1 MLIIFF
7 IWFYLGVTFFNVGFA
22 FRKLLGI
29 KDLDTTLTL
38 IFGMFAITLLASFW
52 AVFDRI
58 NFEFQLLLLFLQLV
72 VIGKYP
78 MNLRQLYASL
88 FHQVKEIHTILKV
101 FFLLF
106 FVMVLFQSSSSSIY
120 IDNETYYIQTIKW
133 LNEFGFV
140 PGLANLHIFF
150 GQTSGWHILQSAFS
164 FSYFKDNCND
174 LNGFCLLLG
183 IAFSVNS
190 LHEYFKTENFWDLN
204 LGLLPL
210 AAVFL
215 ISISNVPSPDLA
227 VIIFSMLLFY
237 YFIKFCNEANSHAL
251 TILSLLALF
260 VIFIKI
266 SALPIAL
273 IPILYFAFNSS
284 KNQPKI
290 VSSLL
295 FGVVVFFLFVVKN
308 TILTGYPLY
317 PSSLL
322 ADYFSSDKSIPKV
335 IYDFWWNKAK
345 NYDFIVSQKEYFQ
358 LSSFEIFIKWV
369 IHSWLTR
376 FFAFTI
382 FSILLVVPFFLK
394 KIADKKSILILYG
407 VMVLQLL
414 YLIATTPQYRFILSF
429 VVFFGL
435 MVIAPILTKKN
446 LIYFTLY
453 VSFIASSYFI
463 LFPKPIS
470 QNHNQINFKPTT
482 FTKTQSII
490 PQSNSNLNTQYSLNS
505 KGNLDYFSPD
515 ENTYIWVTG
524 NGKLPCVN
532 SQQIDYIENKLGY
545 IPQLKGK
552 TLAEGFYS
560 KKVK

>member
-7 IWFYLGVTFFNVGFA
+7 IWLYLGVTFLNVGFA
-22 FRKLLGI
+22 FKKLLGI
-29 KDLDTTLTL
+29 KDLDTSLTL
-38 IFGMFAITLLASFW
+38 IFGMFTITLLASFW
-52 AVFDRI
+52 AVFGRI

-72 VIGKYP
+72 VIGKYQQD
-78 MNLRQLYASL
+78 LRQLYSSL
-88 FHQVKEIHTILKV
+88 YLQVKQIRTILKV

-106 FVMVLFQSSSSSIY
+106 LVMVLFQSSSSSIF

-133 LNEFGFV
+133 LNEYGFV

-150 GQTSGWHILQSAFS
+150 GQTSGWHILQSVFS
-164 FSYFKDNCND
+164 FSYFNENCND

-183 IAFSVNS
+183 IAFSINS

-204 LGLLPL
+204 LGILPL
-210 AAVFL
+210 AVVFL
-215 ISISNVPSPDLA
+215 IPFSNVPSPDLT
-227 VIIFSMLLFY
+227 VIIFSILLFY
-237 YFIKFCNEANSHAL
+237 YFIKFCNESNSDAL

-260 VIFIKI
+260 VLFIKI
-266 SALPIAL
+266 SALPISL
-273 IPILYFAFNSS
+273 IPVFYFASNST
-284 KNQPKI
+284 KNQTKI
-290 VSSLL
+290 VYSLL
-295 FGVVVFFLFVVKN
+295 LVFVVFLLFVVKN

-322 ADYFSSDKSIPKV
+322 ADYFSSDNSIPKV
-335 IYDFWWNKAK
+335 IYDFWWNEAK

-358 LSSFEIFIKWV
+358 LSSFEIFVKW
-369 IHSWLTR
+369 ITHSWITR
-376 FFAFTI
+376 FFTI
-382 FSILLVVPFFLK
+382 AILSILIIVPFILK
-394 KIADKKSILILYG
+394 KIVSKKSILILYW
-407 VMVLQLL
+407 VMILQLL
-414 YLIATTPQYRFILSF
+414 FLIVTTPQYRFVLSF

-435 MVIAPILTKKN
+435 LLVSLVLSKKN
-446 LIYFTLY
+446 TIYSTLFLSLI
-453 VSFIASSYFI
+453 VSSYFI

-470 QNHNQINFKPTT
+470 QNHNRINFKPTT
-482 FTKTQSII
+482 FTRTQSII

-505 KGNLDYFSPD
+505 KGNLDYFSPG

-532 SQQIDYIENKLGY
+532 SQQIDYIEQKLGY

>member
-7 IWFYLGVTFFNVGFA
+7 IWLYLSVTFLNIGFV
-22 FRKLLGI
+22 FKKLLRI

-38 IFGMFAITLLASFW
+38 ILGMFAITLLASFW
-52 AVFDRI
+52 AIFGRI
-58 NFEFQLLLLFLQLV
+58 NFEFQLLLIFLQLI
-72 VIGKYP
+72 VIGKYQQD
-78 MNLRQLYASL
+78 LRQLYISL
-88 FHQVKEIHTILKV
+88 FHQVKQIRTILKV
-101 FFLLF
+101 LFLLF
-106 FVMVLFQSSSSSIY
+106 LVMVLFQSSSSSIF

-150 GQTSGWHILQSAFS
+150 AQTSGWHILQSVFS
-164 FSYFKDNCND
+164 FSYFNINCND

-183 IAFSVNS
+183 IAFSINS
-190 LHEYFKTENFWDLN
+190 LDEYFKTDNFLDLS

-210 AAVFL
+210 AVVFL
-215 ISISNVPSPDLA
+215 IPFSNVPSPDLA
-227 VIIFSMLLFY
+227 VVIFSILLFY
-237 YFIKFCNEANSHAL
+237 YFIKFSNETTAHAL

-260 VIFIKI
+260 VVYIKI

-273 IPILYFAFNSS
+273 IPICYFAFNST
-284 KNQPKI
+284 KNQTKI

-295 FGVVVFFLFVVKN
+295 FGVVVISLFVVKN

-322 ADYFSSDKSIPKV
+322 ADYFSSDNSIPNV

-345 NYDFIVSQKEYFQ
+345 NYNFIVSQKEYFQ
-358 LSSFEIFIKWV
+358 LSSFEIFVKWV

-376 FFAFTI
+376 FFTI
-382 FSILLVVPFFLK
+382 TILSIIVIVPFILK
-394 KIADKKSILILYG
+394 KTAPKKPILILYW

-414 YLIATTPQYRFILSF
+414 FLIVSTPQYRFVLSF

-435 MVIAPILTKKN
+435 LLVSLVLTKKN
-446 LIYFTLY
+446 PIYFTLFL
-453 VSFIASSYFI
+453 SFIASSYFI
-463 LFPKPIS
+463 LFPKPMG
-470 QNHNQINFKPTT
+470 QNHNRINFKTT
-482 FTKTQSII
+482 SLSMTESII
-490 PQSNSNLNTQYSLNS
+490 PQSNSNLNTQFSWNR

-515 ENTYIWVTG
+515 KNTYIWVTG

-532 SQQIDYIENKLGY
+532 SLQLDYVENKLGY